1 MTSYCELTEVMRGYS
16 YCELTE
22 VMRSYCELTEEIPIT
37 ARVHVARPRSE
48 GSTATVLQLAYTD
61 YMIAIMIAIMIT

>member
-1 MTSYCELTEVMRGYS
+1 MTSYCELTEVMRG

-48 GSTATVLQLAYTD
+48 GSTAAVLQLTRTD
-61 YMIAIMIAIMIT
+61 YMIAIMIAIIIT